1 MTRHSIAVAVG
12 LLLAGNLLNAA
23 EISLSVDNAAPGV
36 GGTIAVTVH
45 ANVAAGESFV
55 SANQFLTFDKAK
67 LELTNQAAGTAS
79 DFTEDSRCLAAINA
93 AGEVHAG
100 IFSTNAAFSPS
111 LTLGVF
117 RFRAL
122 ASGTTVVSTRG
133 YDVTNAPFGNLL
145 VRLNDSQIV
154 PGGAGSL
161 TITIGGGTDPNAD
174 SDGDGMPDA
183 WMVLHFGHATGQTAD
198 LSRADDDPDHDGM
211 SNWKEYTAGT
221 DPNSAA
227 SCLMLYS
234 LTNNPA
240 LPGKYVVRWQS
251 VAGKHYAVQS
261 TTNLLIGF
269 SDLRTNILATPV
281 VNVHTDNVS
290 VVGCRFYRVK
300 LE

>member
-1 MTRHSIAVAVG
+1 MTRHTIAVAVG

-23 EISLSVDNAAPGV
+23 EISLSVDDAAPGV

-79 DFTEDSRCLAAINA
+79 DFTEDSRSLAAINA

-145 VRLNDSQIV
+145 VRLNDSQII
-154 PGGAGSL
+154 PNGAGSL
-161 TITIGGGTDPNAD
+161 TITIGGGGELD
-174 SDGDGMPDA
+174 SDGDGIPDA
-183 WMVLHFGHATGQTAD
+183 WMTLHFRHASGQVAD

-211 SNWKEYTAGT
+211 SNFKEWRAGT
-221 DPNSAA
+221 VPTNHL
-227 SCLMLYS
+227 SCLAMSELAR
-234 LTNNPA
+234 NPLVA
-240 LPGKYVVRWQS
+240 SQFVVSWRS
-251 VAGKHYAVQS
+251 ESNKFYAVQVG
-261 TTNLLIGF
+261 TNLINGF
-269 SDLRTNILATPV
+269 NQTLGSNIPATYP
-281 VNVHTDNVS
+281 VNVYTDS
-290 VVGCRFYRVK
+290 VGSVGQKFYRVNV
-300 LE
+300 E

>member
-1 MTRHSIAVAVG
+1 MTRHTIAVAVG

-55 SANQFLTFDKAK
+55 SANQFLSFDKAK
-67 LELTNQAAGTAS
+67 LELTNQAAGTAAG
-79 DFTEDSRCLAAINA
+79 FTEDSRGLAAINA

-122 ASGTTVVSTRG
+122 ASGTTVVSLRG

-161 TITIGGGTDPNAD
+161 TITIGGGGELD
-174 SDGDGMPDA
+174 SDGDGMPDS
-183 WMVLHFGHATGQTAD
+183 WMNLHFGHASGQAAD

-211 SNWKEYTAGT
+211 SNWDEYKADTIPT
-221 DPNSAA
+221 NAA
-227 SCLMLYS
+227 SCLVLYS

-240 LPGKYVVRWQS
+240 LPGKYLVRWQS
-251 VAGKHYAVQS
+251 VAGKHYAVQA

-269 SDLRTNILATPV
+269 SDLQTNILATPV
-281 VNVHTDNVS
+281 VNVHTDNVAG
-290 VVGCRFYRVK
+290 VGCRFYRVK
-300 LE
+300 VE